1 MKNGWDIVRHRVAI
15 AGRVFD
21 AGTGKP
27 LSDAEVVIDKMPD
40 TFKKR
45 LDAVMM
51 PYANRPSTA
60 VERPDKTR
68 SRPDGLFY
76 FLDLPDGKYSVRAS
90 VPSYGNRY
98 GKAEQPATV
107 SRDANGDTKIP
118 FVRCALQPT
127 HVKGKVTGTG
137 QESGVAL
144 ARVRVKGS
152 GERGFTDAQGQ
163 YTVAGIE
170 PGKRTL
176 LVSAQGYRTESQAF
190 TLQEAGASHTLNFTL
205 TRENG

>member
-1 MKNGWDIVRHRVAI
+1 MSSQGDIVRRRVAL

-21 AGTGKP
+21 AGTGKA
-27 LSDAEVVIDKMPD
+27 LGDAEVVITGMPSA
-40 TFKKR
+40 FKKR
-45 LDAVMM
+45 LEIAAL
-51 PYANRPSTA
+51 PYGKRW
-60 VERPDKTR
+60 DKMLDRADRTR
-68 SRPDGLFY
+68 TRPDGLFY
-76 FLDLPDGKYSVRAS
+76 FLDLPDGKYSLVAS
-90 VPSYGNRY
+90 IPSYGSRY
-98 GKAEQPATV
+98 GKVEEAAKV
-107 SRDANGDTKIP
+107 SRSASGDIKFP

-127 HVKGKVTGTG
+127 HVKGRVTGSG
-137 QESGVAL
+137 QEAGVAL

-176 LVSAQGYRTESQAF
+176 LVSAQGYRTESQVF
-190 TLQEAGASHTLNFTL
+190 TLGEAGASQTLNFTL